1 MKKNWWK
8 ESVVYQIYPR
18 SYKDTS
24 GNGLGDIDGIIE
36 KLEYIKSLGVDII
49 WLCPIYESPNDDNGY
64 DISDYRKISD
74 DFGGDKAFD
83 RLLKAI
89 HNFGLKLIMDLV
101 ANHTSDEHYWF
112 EEAKKSREN
121 PYHDYYVWKKTTP
134 KTLPNNWQSVFS
146 GSAWKW
152 NEKTQEY
159 FLHLYTQKQPDLN
172 WENSKVREE
181 IYSIIDFWLAKG
193 VDGFRMDVISM
204 ISKRLAFEDVPENMP
219 IVEVMEKFYSNGPRV
234 HEFIK
239 EMNQKVLSK
248 YDIVTVGEGPGINL
262 ENALNYVSEAEREL
276 DMVFH
281 FDHLFID
288 YGPKGKYDPIPIDF
302 ILFKKIF
309 SQWDN
314 LLANKGW
321 NSIFLGN
328 HDFSRIVSRFG
339 NDKDF
344 HFESAKLLVTLL
356 MTMRG
361 TPYIYQGDEIGMVNV
376 AHPSIDFYDDVET
389 LNAWK
394 LAEIEGEDMELFLK
408 LVHKQSRDNAR
419 TPMQWDSSKN
429 AGFTKSKPW
438 IPLNN
443 NFKMINVTDQEEDP
457 HSILQYYRKMIAFR
471 KANKTLV
478 YGKYKDLEPN
488 DSKLFIYKRWD
499 KKNLFLIAHNFSDNS
514 QEFNSDY
521 IKGLTLSNS
530 NYLSNEKR
538 NSLQPWES
546 RIYFK
551 LKVSKKTP

>member
-36 KLEYIKSLGVDII
+36 KLEHIKSLGVDII

-83 RLLKAI
+83 RLLAAI
-89 HNFGLKLIMDLV
+89 HKCGLKLIMDLV

-262 ENALNYVSEAEREL
+262 ENALNYVSEAEKEL

-478 YGKYKDLEPN
+478 YGEYKDLEPN

-499 KKNLFLIAHNFSDNS
+499 EKNLFLIAHNFSDNS
-514 QEFNSDY
+514 QEFNSNY
-521 IKGLTLSNS
+521 IKGLTLSSS

-551 LKVSKKTP
+551 SKSS

>member
-121 PYHDYYVWKKTTP
+121 PYHDYYVWKKGTP

-262 ENALNYVSEAEREL
+262 ENALNYVSEAENEL
-276 DMVFH
+276 NMVFH

-438 IPLNN
+438 IPINN

-478 YGKYKDLEPN
+478 YGEYKDLEPN

-499 KKNLFLIAHNFSDNS
+499 EKNLFLIAHNFSDNS
-514 QEFNSDY
+514 QEFNSNY
-521 IKGLTLSNS
+521 IKGLTLSSS

-551 LKVSKKTP
+551 SKSS

>member
-36 KLEYIKSLGVDII
+36 KLEHIKSLGVDII

-121 PYHDYYVWKKTTP
+121 PYHDYYVWKKGTP

-152 NEKTQEY
+152 NEKTEEY

-262 ENALNYVSEAEREL
+262 ENALNYVSEAENEL
-276 DMVFH
+276 NMVFH

-478 YGKYKDLEPN
+478 YGEYKDLEPN

-499 KKNLFLIAHNFSDNS
+499 EKNLFLIAHNFSDNS

-521 IKGLTLSNS
+521 IKGLTLSSS

-551 LKVSKKTP
+551 SKSS

>member
-36 KLEYIKSLGVDII
+36 KLEHIKSLGVDII

-83 RLLKAI
+83 RLLAAI
-89 HNFGLKLIMDLV
+89 HKCGLKMIMDLV

-121 PYHDYYVWKKTTP
+121 PYHDYYVWKKGTP

-152 NEKTQEY
+152 NEKTEEY

-262 ENALNYVSEAEREL
+262 ENALNYVSEAEKEL
-276 DMVFH
+276 NMVFH

-339 NDKDF
+339 NDKDY

-478 YGKYKDLEPN
+478 YGEYKDLEPN

-499 KKNLFLIAHNFSDNS
+499 EKNLFLIAHNFSDNS
-514 QEFNSDY
+514 QEFNSNY

-551 LKVSKKTP
+551 SKSS

>member
-83 RLLKAI
+83 RLLAAI
-89 HNFGLKLIMDLV
+89 HKCGLKLIMDLV

-478 YGKYKDLEPN
+478 YGEYKDLEPN

-499 KKNLFLIAHNFSDNS
+499 EKNLFLIAHNFSDNS

-521 IKGLTLSNS
+521 IKGLTLSSS

>member
-1 MKKNWWK
+1 MNKKWWK
-8 ESVVYQIYPR
+8 ESIVYQIYPR

-24 GNGLGDIDGIIE
+24 GNGLGDIEGIIE
-36 KLEYIKSLGVDII
+36 KLGYIKSLGIDII
-49 WLCPIYESPNDDNGY
+49 WLCPIYKSPNDDNGY
-64 DISDYRKISD
+64 DISDYRRISD

-89 HNFGLKLIMDLV
+89 HNCGLKLIMDLV

-121 PYHDYYVWKKTTP
+121 QYHDYYIWKKGSP
-134 KTLPNNWQSVFS
+134 KTPPNNWQSVFS

-152 NEKTQEY
+152 NEKTKEH
-159 FLHLYTQKQPDLN
+159 FLHLYSKKQPDLN

-204 ISKRLAFEDVPENMP
+204 ISKQLAFEDVPENMP
-219 IVEVMEKFYSNGPRV
+219 FVEVMEKFYSNGPRV
-234 HEFIK
+234 HEFLK
-239 EMNQKVLSK
+239 EMNRKVLSK

-262 ENALNYVSEAEREL
+262 ENALRYVSEKEKEL
-276 DMVFH
+276 NMVFH

-288 YGPKGKYDPIPIDF
+288 YGSKGKYDPIPLDF
-302 ILFKKIF
+302 IKFKKIF

-314 LLANKGW
+314 LLANRGW

-339 NDKDF
+339 NDKEY
-344 HFESAKLLVTLL
+344 HFESAKLLITLL

-376 AHPSIDFYDDVET
+376 THPSIDFYDDIET

-394 LAEIEGEDMELFLK
+394 LAEAEGMDMHKFLK
-408 LVHKQSRDNAR
+408 ASIHRQSRDNAR
-419 TPMQWDSSKN
+419 TPMQWNSSKN
-429 AGFTKSKPW
+429 AGFTESKPW
-438 IPLNN
+438 IPLNK
-443 NFKMINVTDQEEDP
+443 NFKMINVAKQEEDDNSVL
-457 HSILQYYRKMIAFR
+457 HFYRKMIAYR
-471 KANKTLV
+471 KANKTLI
-478 YGKYKDLEPN
+478 YGEYKDLEPN
-488 DSKLFIYKRWD
+488 HPELFTYRRWD
-499 KKNLFLIAHNFSDNS
+499 ERHSFLILHNFSNNV
-514 QEFNSDY
+514 QEFNAHY
-521 IKGLTLSNS
+521 IKGYTLSNS
-530 NYLSNEKR
+530 NYLSNEKQ
-538 NSLQPWES
+538 NFLQPWGS

-551 LKVSKKTP
+551 SKMS

>member
-438 IPLNN
+438 IPINN

-478 YGKYKDLEPN
+478 YGEYKDLEPN

-521 IKGLTLSNS
+521 IKGLTLSSS

>member
-36 KLEYIKSLGVDII
+36 KLEHIKSLGVDII

-83 RLLKAI
+83 RLLAAI
-89 HNFGLKLIMDLV
+89 HKCGLKLIMDLV
-101 ANHTSDEHYWF
+101 ANHTSDEHCWF

-121 PYHDYYVWKKTTP
+121 PYHDYYVWKKGTP

-152 NEKTQEY
+152 NEKTEEY

-262 ENALNYVSEAEREL
+262 ENALNYVSEAENEL
-276 DMVFH
+276 NMVFH

-478 YGKYKDLEPN
+478 YGEYKDLEPN

-499 KKNLFLIAHNFSDNS
+499 EKNLFLIAHNFSDNS

-521 IKGLTLSNS
+521 IKGLTLSSS

-551 LKVSKKTP
+551 SKSS

>member
-36 KLEYIKSLGVDII
+36 KLEHIKSLGVDII

-83 RLLKAI
+83 RLLAAI
-89 HNFGLKLIMDLV
+89 HKCGLKLIMDLV

-121 PYHDYYVWKKTTP
+121 PYHDYYVWKKGTP

-152 NEKTQEY
+152 NEKTEEY

-262 ENALNYVSEAEREL
+262 ENALNYVSEAEKEL
-276 DMVFH
+276 NMVFH

-478 YGKYKDLEPN
+478 YGEYKDLEPN

-499 KKNLFLIAHNFSDNS
+499 EKNLFLIAHNFSDNS

-521 IKGLTLSNS
+521 IKGLTLSSS
-530 NYLSNEKR
+530 NYLSNEKP

-551 LKVSKKTP
+551 SY

>member
-1 MKKNWWK
+1 MNKNWWK

-24 GNGLGDIDGIIE
+24 GNGLGDIDGIIQ
-36 KLEYIKSLGVDII
+36 KIGYIKSLGVDII

-64 DISDYRKISD
+64 DISDYRRISD
-74 DFGGDKAFD
+74 DFGGDQSFD

-89 HNFGLKLIMDLV
+89 HNSGLKLIMDLV
-101 ANHTSDEHYWF
+101 VNHTSDEHYWF
-112 EEAKKSREN
+112 DEAKKSKGN
-121 PYHDYYVWKKTTP
+121 KYHNYYIWKKGNSKTP
-134 KTLPNNWQSVFS
+134 PNNWQSVFG

-152 NEKTQEY
+152 NEKTKEY

-172 WENSKVREE
+172 WENSEVREE
-181 IYSIIDFWLAKG
+181 IYSIIDFWLDKG

-204 ISKRLAFEDVPENMP
+204 ISKRLAFEDIPDNMS

-262 ENALNYVSEAEREL
+262 ENALKYVSEKENEL
-276 DMVFH
+276 NMVFH

-302 ILFKKIF
+302 IRFKKIF

-339 NDKDF
+339 NDKDY

-394 LAEIEGEDMELFLK
+394 LAENEGKDMERFLK

-429 AGFTKSKPW
+429 GGFTKSKPW
-438 IPLNN
+438 IPLNE
-443 NFKMINVTDQEEDP
+443 NFKMINVTNQEGDP

-478 YGKYKDLEPN
+478 YGEYKDLEPN
-488 DSKLFIYKRWD
+488 HSKLFIYKRWD
-499 KKNLFLIAHNFSDNS
+499 EKCMFLVAHNFSNNIE
-514 QEFNSDY
+514 EFSADY
-521 IKGLTLSNS
+521 VKDHTLSSS
-530 NYLSNEKR
+530 NYLSNEKQ
-538 NSLQPWES
+538 NFLKPWES

-551 LKVSKKTP
+551 SY

>member
-1 MKKNWWK
+1 MNKNWWK

-24 GNGLGDIDGIIE
+24 GNGLGDIDGIIQ
-36 KLEYIKSLGVDII
+36 KIGYIKSLGVDII

-64 DISDYRKISD
+64 DISDYRRISD
-74 DFGGDKAFD
+74 DFGGDESFD

-89 HNFGLKLIMDLV
+89 HNSGLKLIMDLV
-101 ANHTSDEHYWF
+101 VNHTSDEHYWF
-112 EEAKKSREN
+112 DEAKKSKGN
-121 PYHDYYVWKKTTP
+121 KYHNYYIWKKGNSKTP
-134 KTLPNNWQSVFS
+134 PNNWQSVFG

-152 NEKTQEY
+152 NEKTKEY

-172 WENSKVREE
+172 WENSEVREE
-181 IYSIIDFWLAKG
+181 IYSIIDFWLDKG

-204 ISKRLAFEDVPENMP
+204 ISKRLAFEDIPDSMS

-262 ENALNYVSEAEREL
+262 ENALKYVSEKENEL
-276 DMVFH
+276 NMVFH

-302 ILFKKIF
+302 IRFKKIF

-314 LLANKGW
+314 LLAEKGW

-339 NDKDF
+339 NDKDY

-394 LAEIEGEDMELFLK
+394 LAENEGKDMERFLK

-429 AGFTKSKPW
+429 GGFTKSKPW
-438 IPLNN
+438 IPLNK
-443 NFKMINVTDQEEDP
+443 NFKMINVTNQEGDP

-478 YGKYKDLEPN
+478 YGEYKDLEPN
-488 DSKLFIYKRWD
+488 HSKLFIYKRWD
-499 KKNLFLIAHNFSDNS
+499 EKYMFLVAHNFSNNIE
-514 QEFNSDY
+514 EFSADY
-521 IKGLTLSNS
+521 VKDHTLSSS
-530 NYLSNEKR
+530 NYLSNEKQ
-538 NSLQPWES
+538 NFLQPWES

-551 LKVSKKTP
+551 SYNKNKTS

>member
-36 KLEYIKSLGVDII
+36 KLEHIKSLGVDII

-83 RLLKAI
+83 RLLAAI
-89 HNFGLKLIMDLV
+89 HKCGLKMIMDLV

-121 PYHDYYVWKKTTP
+121 PYHDYYVWKKGTP

-152 NEKTQEY
+152 NEKTEEY

-262 ENALNYVSEAEREL
+262 ENALNYVSEAEKEL
-276 DMVFH
+276 NMVFH

-478 YGKYKDLEPN
+478 YGEYKDLEPN

-499 KKNLFLIAHNFSDNS
+499 EKNLFLIAHNFSDNS

-521 IKGLTLSNS
+521 IKGLTLSSS

-551 LKVSKKTP
+551 SKSS

>member
-36 KLEYIKSLGVDII
+36 KLEHIKSLGVDII

-83 RLLKAI
+83 RLLAAI
-89 HNFGLKLIMDLV
+89 HKCGLKLIMDLV

-121 PYHDYYVWKKTTP
+121 PYHDYYVWKKGTP

-152 NEKTQEY
+152 NEKTEEY

-262 ENALNYVSEAEREL
+262 ENALNYVSEAENEL
-276 DMVFH
+276 NMVFH

-478 YGKYKDLEPN
+478 YGEYKDLEPN

-499 KKNLFLIAHNFSDNS
+499 EKNLFLIAHNFSDNS

-521 IKGLTLSNS
+521 IKGLTLSSS

-551 LKVSKKTP
+551 RKCS

>member
-1 MKKNWWK
+1 MNKNWWK

-24 GNGLGDIDGIIE
+24 GNGLGDIDGIIQ
-36 KLEYIKSLGVDII
+36 KIGYIKSLGVDII

-64 DISDYRKISD
+64 DISDYRRISD
-74 DFGGDKAFD
+74 DFGGDESFD

-89 HNFGLKLIMDLV
+89 HNSGLKLIMDLV
-101 ANHTSDEHYWF
+101 VNHTSDEHYWF
-112 EEAKKSREN
+112 DEAKKSKGN
-121 PYHDYYVWKKTTP
+121 KYHNYYIWKKGNSKTP
-134 KTLPNNWQSVFS
+134 PNNWQSVFG

-152 NEKTQEY
+152 NEKTKEY

-172 WENSKVREE
+172 WENSEVREE
-181 IYSIIDFWLAKG
+181 IYSIIDFWLDKG

-204 ISKRLAFEDVPENMP
+204 ISKRLAFEDIPDNMS

-262 ENALNYVSEAEREL
+262 ENALKYVSEKENEL
-276 DMVFH
+276 NMVFH

-302 ILFKKIF
+302 IRFKKIF

-314 LLANKGW
+314 LLAEKGW

-339 NDKDF
+339 NDKDY

-394 LAEIEGEDMELFLK
+394 LAENEGKDMERFLK

-429 AGFTKSKPW
+429 GGFTKGKPW
-438 IPLNN
+438 IPLNK
-443 NFKMINVTDQEEDP
+443 NFKMINVTNQEGDP

-478 YGKYKDLEPN
+478 YGEYKDLEPN
-488 DSKLFIYKRWD
+488 HSKLFIYKRWD
-499 KKNLFLIAHNFSDNS
+499 EKYMFLVAHNFSNNIE
-514 QEFNSDY
+514 EFSADY
-521 IKGLTLSNS
+521 VKDHTLSSS
-530 NYLSNEKR
+530 NYLSNEKQ
-538 NSLQPWES
+538 NFLQPWES

-551 LKVSKKTP
+551 SYNKNKTS

>member
-36 KLEYIKSLGVDII
+36 KLEHIKSLGVDII

-83 RLLKAI
+83 RLLAAI
-89 HNFGLKLIMDLV
+89 HKCGLKMIMDLV

-121 PYHDYYVWKKTTP
+121 PYHDYYVWKKGTP

-152 NEKTQEY
+152 NEKTEEY

-262 ENALNYVSEAEREL
+262 ENALNYVSEAENEL
-276 DMVFH
+276 NMVFH

-443 NFKMINVTDQEEDP
+443 NFKMINVNDQEEDP

-478 YGKYKDLEPN
+478 YGEYKDLEPN

-499 KKNLFLIAHNFSDNS
+499 EKNLFLIAHNFSDNS

-521 IKGLTLSNS
+521 IKGLTLSSS

-551 LKVSKKTP
+551 SKSS

>member
-36 KLEYIKSLGVDII
+36 KLEHIKSLGVDII

-83 RLLKAI
+83 RLLAAI
-89 HNFGLKLIMDLV
+89 HKCGLKMIMDLV

-478 YGKYKDLEPN
+478 YGEYKDLEPN

-499 KKNLFLIAHNFSDNS
+499 EKNLFLIAHNFSDNS

-521 IKGLTLSNS
+521 IKGLTLSSS

>member
-1 MKKNWWK
+1 MNKKWWK
-8 ESVVYQIYPR
+8 ESIVYQIYPR

-24 GNGLGDIDGIIE
+24 GNGLGDIEGIIE
-36 KLEYIKSLGVDII
+36 KLGYIKSLGIDII
-49 WLCPIYESPNDDNGY
+49 WLCPIYKSPNDDNGY
-64 DISDYRKISD
+64 DISDYRRISD

-89 HNFGLKLIMDLV
+89 HNCGLKLIMDLV

-121 PYHDYYVWKKTTP
+121 QYHDYYIWKKGSP
-134 KTLPNNWQSVFS
+134 KTPPNNWQSVFS

-152 NEKTQEY
+152 NEKTKEH
-159 FLHLYTQKQPDLN
+159 FLHLYSKKQPDLN

-204 ISKRLAFEDVPENMP
+204 ISKQLAFEDVPENMP
-219 IVEVMEKFYSNGPRV
+219 FVEVMEKFYSNGPRV
-234 HEFIK
+234 HEFLK
-239 EMNQKVLSK
+239 EMNRKVLSK

-262 ENALNYVSEAEREL
+262 ENALRYVSEKEKEL
-276 DMVFH
+276 NMVFH

-288 YGPKGKYDPIPIDF
+288 YGSKGKYDPIPLDF
-302 ILFKKIF
+302 IKFKKIF

-314 LLANKGW
+314 LLANRGW

-339 NDKDF
+339 NDKEY
-344 HFESAKLLVTLL
+344 HFESAKLLITLL

-376 AHPSIDFYDDVET
+376 THPSIDFYDDIET

-394 LAEIEGEDMELFLK
+394 LAEAEGMDMHKFLK
-408 LVHKQSRDNAR
+408 ASIHRQSRDNAR
-419 TPMQWDSSKN
+419 TPMQWNSSKN
-429 AGFTKSKPW
+429 AGFTESKPW
-438 IPLNN
+438 IPLNK
-443 NFKMINVTDQEEDP
+443 NFKMINVAKQEEDDNSVL
-457 HSILQYYRKMIAFR
+457 HFYRKMIAYR
-471 KANKTLV
+471 KANKTLI
-478 YGKYKDLEPN
+478 YGEYKDLEPN
-488 DSKLFIYKRWD
+488 HPELFTYRRWD
-499 KKNLFLIAHNFSDNS
+499 ERHSFLILHNFSNNV
-514 QEFNSDY
+514 QEFNAHY
-521 IKGLTLSNS
+521 IKDYTLSNS
-530 NYLSNEKR
+530 NYLSNEKQ
-538 NSLQPWES
+538 NFLQPWGS

-551 LKVSKKTP
+551 SKMS

>member
-36 KLEYIKSLGVDII
+36 KLEHIKSLGVDII

-83 RLLKAI
+83 RLLAAI
-89 HNFGLKLIMDLV
+89 HKCGLKMIMDLV

-121 PYHDYYVWKKTTP
+121 PYHDYYVWKKGTP

-152 NEKTQEY
+152 NEKTEEY

-193 VDGFRMDVISM
+193 VDGVRMDVISM

-262 ENALNYVSEAEREL
+262 ENALNYVSEAENEL
-276 DMVFH
+276 NMVFH

-478 YGKYKDLEPN
+478 YGEYKDLEPN

-499 KKNLFLIAHNFSDNS
+499 EKNLFLIAHNFSDNS

-521 IKGLTLSNS
+521 IKGLTLSSS

-551 LKVSKKTP
+551 SY